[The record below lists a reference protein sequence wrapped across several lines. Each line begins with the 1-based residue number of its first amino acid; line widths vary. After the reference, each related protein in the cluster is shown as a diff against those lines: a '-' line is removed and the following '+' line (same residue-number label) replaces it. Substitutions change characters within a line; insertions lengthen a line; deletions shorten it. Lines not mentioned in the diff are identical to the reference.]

1 MHSHERTVRDTGV
14 AARAW
19 VHAVQDLLADWR
31 GALGIRIRV
40 DDGAHVMKRIEERRE
55 TFVGDVHLNEKHN
68 NEDEIDT
75 GK

>member
-1 MHSHERTVRDTGV
+1 MNLCIRMSGQFVTLELR
-14 AARAW
+14 
-19 VHAVQDLLADWR
+19 R
-31 GALGIRIRV
+31 GHGFTLFKTCSPIGEEPHV

-55 TFVGDVHLNEKHN
+55 TFLGDVHQNEPHN